1 MMIDTGSPFTVI
13 SPKDLLRFRIPLK
26 KYTRIPGQSV
36 KIAGFSFKRH
46 EMGDIKITL
55 RTENK
60 TPITIESSLFSM
72 MTPTT
77 WSKKIQKDIQAIPSI
92 LGNDF
97 LEEHEAAIYFDPS
110 TKTAYL
116 ELKNIADPDA

>member
-26 KYTRIPGQSV
+26 KYTRVPGAAI
-36 KIAGFSFKRH
+36 KIAGFIFKTH
-46 EMGDIKITL
+46 QMGEAGVTF

-60 TPITIESSLFSM
+60 TPISLQSSVFNM
-72 MTPTT
+72 MTPTK
-77 WSKKIQKDIQAIPSI
+77 WSKKMSKDIQSIPSI
-92 LGNDF
+92 LGTDF
-97 LEEHEAAIYFDPS
+97 LEDHEAAVYFDPS

-116 ELKNIADPDA
+116 ELKNISDPDK

>member
-26 KYTRIPGQSV
+26 KYIHVQGQSV

-46 EMGDIKITL
+46 EMGTVGITF

-60 TPITIESSLFSM
+60 TPISIESSLFNM
-72 MTPTT
+72 MTPTK
-77 WSKKIQKDIQAIPSI
+77 WSKQIQKNIQAIPSI
-92 LGNDF
+92 LGTDF
-97 LEEHEAAIYFDPS
+97 LEDHEAAVYFDPS

-116 ELKNIADPDA
+116 ELKNISDPNA

>member
-26 KYTRIPGQSV
+26 RYTRVPGASV
-36 KIAGFSFKRH
+36 KIAGFNFKTH
-46 EMGDIKITL
+46 QMEETGVTF

-60 TPITIESSLFSM
+60 NPISLKSSVFSM
-72 MTPTT
+72 MTPTK
-77 WSKKIQKDIQAIPSI
+77 WDKKISKDIQAIPSI
-92 LGNDF
+92 LGTDF
-97 LEEHEAAIYFDPS
+97 REDHEAALYFDPS

-116 ELKNIADPDA
+116 ELKNISDPAI